1 MRSQIALAL
10 VADGRWPSGGHAHSG
25 GLEAAVR
32 AGLVTDAETLHGWL
46 LGRLMTTGEVDAA
59 FASVAWM
66 LAAPAD
72 PAAPP
77 TGSPRT
83 YDGCWTLLIDE
94 YWARVPV
101 PALRAASM
109 ALGRAALRSAAATWP
124 LPERLRPT
132 RPNDVDWPWPVAF
145 GAAARASGMDRAAT
159 ALALATASVQGPA
172 WSATR
177 LMGLDPY
184 QVARSLAQLVGAIET
199 VTRRASQCDMD
210 SLPSISAPLLD
221 IGAGNHSN
229 QEVRLFAS

>member
-1 MRSQIALAL
+1 
-10 VADGRWPSGGHAHSG
+10 
-25 GLEAAVR
+25 
-32 AGLVTDAETLHGWL
+32 
-46 LGRLMTTGEVDAA
+46 
-59 FASVAWM
+59 
-66 LAAPAD
+66 
-72 PAAPP
+72 
-77 TGSPRT
+77 
-83 YDGCWTLLIDE
+83 
-94 YWARVPV
+94 
-101 PALRAASM
+101 
-109 ALGRAALRSAAATWP
+109 
-124 LPERLRPT
+124 
-132 RPNDVDWPWPVAF
+132 
-145 GAAARASGMDRAAT
+145 MDRAAT